1 MMLNN
6 YGEVIKDAS
15 LLSYNTYGIN
25 TSCKYLVKPHN
36 IDKLKELFVYL
47 SSNNLKYYILGKGS
61 NVILPDNKFD
71 GVIISLEKINDFNI
85 SDNYVCA
92 SAGIILSSLV
102 MECINNNLAGL
113 ECLASI
119 PGTLGGALVGNAGAN
134 GQTIYDHV
142 TEVEVLRNNEIITL
156 KKVDID
162 VSYRHTIFKE
172 NNDIILSATFQLNKG
187 NKETMQNIV
196 KENRIK
202 RINSQPLEYKNAGS
216 VFRNPEGDYA
226 GRLIEEL
233 GLKGFCVND
242 AEVSMKHA
250 NFIVNKGNAT
260 GEDIRKLIKIIKD
273 KVKEKYNIDLVLEQ
287 IIVDWD

>member
-71 GVIISLEKINDFNI
+71 GVIISLEKMNDFNI

-92 SAGIILSSLV
+92 GAGIILSSLV